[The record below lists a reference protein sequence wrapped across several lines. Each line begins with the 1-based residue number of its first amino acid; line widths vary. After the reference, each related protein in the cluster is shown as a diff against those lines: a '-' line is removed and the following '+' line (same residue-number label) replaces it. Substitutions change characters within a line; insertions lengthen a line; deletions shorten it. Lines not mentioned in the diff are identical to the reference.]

1 MSYLTSRNFMPKYS
15 CILFFAGAIVL
26 LASCSN
32 NNTIFNKLPASK
44 TGIGFN
50 NIVIENDSIN
60 PLDMEFLYNGG
71 GVAVGDFNS
80 DGLPD
85 LYFTA
90 STVSNKLY
98 LNKGNL
104 SFNDITKAAGVDG
117 AGSWCNAASV
127 VDINADGLEDIY
139 VCTSI
144 KTNPAQRKNLL
155 YINEGKNKDGI
166 PIFKESA
173 DTYNLADTGFSVHA
187 AFLDYDNDGDLDM
200 YLVQT
205 KLAKRNAASFSSNNI
220 ESNKSDVDKLF
231 RNDYS
236 DSLGHPVFT
245 DVSKEAGIVDPG
257 FGLGINVVDI
267 NRDGWKDIYIT
278 NDFFGSDV
286 LYINNKNGT
295 FSNQVKSYFKHT
307 SQNAMGNDIA
317 DINNDGLA
325 DVIAVDMN
333 PEDNYRKNKNMGGNN
348 YYVYQNMMYEN
359 LVLQYVRNTLQ
370 LNMGPSVDANDSVAH
385 PVFGDISFYAGV
397 AETDWSWTP
406 SIADVDNDGNRDI
419 IITNGYP
426 KDVTD
431 HDFGAFRNKAQNLA
445 TKEMLIEQIPQIK
458 VPNYAFKNSGDLKFV
473 NMAKEW
479 GLAEPSFS
487 TGAIY
492 ADLDNDGDVDYVVN
506 NINEDAFVY
515 ENKTR
520 QINKDS
526 SNFLSVKFKGDNK
539 NPFGI
544 GAWAEIYYANG
555 KQQVYE
561 NSPYRGYLSTV
572 DTRAYFGLGN
582 MASVDSVIIR
592 WPGNKKQKLSN
603 VQVNQLLVADI
614 KNADM
619 PDAWGEDATA
629 AKALFADIT
638 SSSGI
643 NYLHQETDYID
654 FNIERLLPHKLSQYG
669 PGLAAGDVDGNGLDD
684 IFIGGSGDYP
694 GKFLM
699 QQTGGRFTIK
709 ELPTITAPGA
719 RRPENEGLLLF
730 DADSDGDLDLYC
742 ASGSNEFVAN
752 TKNYQDL
759 FLINDGKGNYSF
771 DTMALPTNYVSKSC
785 VKAADYDNDGD
796 LDLFIGGRCLPGSY
810 PQPVNSFIYRNDSKN
825 GAVKFTDVTA
835 DIAKGLQNIGLV
847 CDAVWSDYDNDGFT
861 DLVIAGEWMPITFLR
876 NNHGKFES
884 AAQSGISSEV
894 GWWNSIAAG
903 DFDNDGD
910 IDYIAGNLGEN
921 SFYRASNEYP
931 VSVYGKDFDN
941 NKSFDAITTLYL
953 KDPEGNKKEYTSQN
967 RDDIVEQ
974 LPPLKKKFLTYKDF
988 GNADFNGLF
997 SADELKGAM
1006 HLKANNFKTSFIKN
1020 MGGGKFELMPLPAL
1034 AQLAP
1039 VYGMVVDD
1047 FNNDGNLD
1055 VLMSGNDFGTEV
1067 TNGRYDAMNG
1077 LLLLGNGKGGFAT
1090 QTILQSGILILGDA
1104 KALIKLKSDNGY
1116 LIASSQNK
1124 GPLKIFSR
1132 KDSAQKLVSLDANDR
1147 AVLITLNNGAV
1158 RKEEL
1163 YYGNSFLS
1171 QSSRF
1176 ITIGPNVNKAEAVN
1190 SKGVKRVVFKK

>member
-1 MSYLTSRNFMPKYS
+1 MPYLTSRSPVFKYS
-15 CILFFAGAIVL
+15 CAVFFVSALFF
-26 LASCSN
+26 LASCN
-32 NNTIFNKLPASK
+32 DQATLFNKLPAAK
-44 TGIGFN
+44 TGIHFN
-50 NIVIENDSIN
+50 NVVIENDSIN
-60 PLDMEFLYNGG
+60 PIDMEFLYNGG

-104 SFNDITKAAGVDG
+104 SFDDITTTAGVDG

-127 VDINADGLEDIY
+127 VDINGDGLEDIY

-144 KTNPAQRKNLL
+144 KNVGQRKNLL

-166 PIFKESA
+166 PVFKERSQE
-173 DTYNLADTGFSVHA
+173 YGLADTGFSVHA
-187 AFLDYDNDGDLDM
+187 AFFDYDNDGDLDM
-200 YLVQT
+200 YLVET
-205 KLAKRNAASFSSNNI
+205 KLAKRQAASFGGNNI
-220 ESNKSDVDKLF
+220 AADRSDVDKLF
-231 RNDYS
+231 RNDYN
-236 DSLGHPVFT
+236 DSLRHPVFT
-245 DVSKEAGIVDPG
+245 DVSKEAGITDIG
-257 FGLGINVVDI
+257 FGLGISIADI
-267 NRDGWKDIYIT
+267 NKDGWKDIYIT
-278 NDFFGSDV
+278 NDFFGSDL

-295 FSNQVKSYFKHT
+295 FTNQVKSYFKHT

-333 PEDNYRKNKNMGGNN
+333 PEDNFRKKKNMASNN
-348 YYVYQNMMYEN
+348 YYVYQSMMYEN
-359 LVLQYVRNTLQ
+359 LMLQYVRNTLQ
-370 LNMGPSVDANDSVAH
+370 LNMGPSVGANDSVAH

-431 HDFGAFRNKAQNLA
+431 HDFAAFRSKAQNLA
-445 TKEMLIEQIPQIK
+445 SKETIIEQIPQIK
-458 VPNYAFKNSGDLKFV
+458 VANYAFKNNGDLKFV

-479 GLAEPSFS
+479 GLGDPSFS

-515 ENKTR
+515 ENKAR
-520 QINKDS
+520 QIDKDS

-539 NPFGI
+539 NAFGL

-572 DTRAYFGLGN
+572 DTKAYFGLGN
-582 MASVDSVIIR
+582 TASIDSVIIR
-592 WPGNKKQKLSN
+592 WPGNKKQKMLN
-603 VQVNQLLVADI
+603 VKVNQLLVADI
-614 KNADM
+614 KNADLQ
-619 PDAWGEDATA
+619 DGWGQDPIAS
-629 AKALFADIT
+629 KALFADIT
-638 SSSGI
+638 NIAGI
-643 NYLHQETDYID
+643 NYVHHEYDYID

-684 IFIGGSGDYP
+684 ILIGGSGDYP
-694 GKFLM
+694 GKFFM
-699 QQTGGRFTIK
+699 QQAGGKFTIK
-709 ELPTITAPGA
+709 PLPNITAPDA

-730 DADSDGDLDLYC
+730 DADNDGDLDLYC
-742 ASGSNEFVAN
+742 ASGSNEFAAN

-771 DTMALPTNYVSKSC
+771 DTTAFPKNYVSKSC

-796 LDLFIGGRCLPGSY
+796 LDLFIGGRCLPGKY
-810 PQPVNSFIYRNDSKN
+810 PQPVSSFIYRNDSK
-825 GAVKFTDVTA
+825 GGVIKFTDVTA
-835 DIAKGLQNIGLV
+835 EVAKGLQNIGLV
-847 CDAVWSDYDNDGFT
+847 CDALWSDYDNDGFV
-861 DLVIAGEWMPITFLR
+861 DLVLAGEWMPVTFLK
-876 NNHGKFES
+876 NDHGKFQNV
-884 AAQSGISSEV
+884 AQSGINNEV
-894 GWWNSIAAG
+894 GWWSSIAAG

-931 VSVYGKDFDN
+931 VSVYGKDFDK

-953 KDPEGNKKEYTSQN
+953 KDTEGKRKEYTAQN

-974 LPPLKKKFLTYKDF
+974 LPPLKRKFLTYKDF
-988 GNADFNGLF
+988 ANADIHGLF
-997 SADELKGAM
+997 SEEELKDAL

-1020 MGGGKFELMPLPAL
+1020 VGGGKFQLVPLPAL

-1039 VYGMVVDD
+1039 VYGMVADD

-1055 VLMSGNDFGTEV
+1055 ILLSGNDFGTEV
-1067 TNGRYDAMNG
+1067 TNGRYDAMNS
-1077 LLLLGNGKGGFAT
+1077 LLLTGDGKGAFAT
-1090 QTILQSGILILGDA
+1090 QTILQSGILIPGDA

-1116 LIASSQNK
+1116 LLASSENR
-1124 GPLKIFSR
+1124 GPLKIFSK
-1132 KDSAQKLVSLDANDR
+1132 KDNTQKLVALEAGDKA
-1147 AVLITLNNGAV
+1147 ALITLNNGLV
-1158 RKEEL
+1158 RKEEM
-1163 YYGNSFLS
+1163 YYGNSFQS

-1176 ITIGPNVNKAEAVN
+1176 IAINSNITKVEAIN
-1190 SKGVKRVVFKK
+1190 SKGVKRVIFSK